1 MDRPTE
7 RRREQ
12 PYRIVWR
19 DDPKVG
25 LGYQVYTEL
34 GGVTR
39 RILAPLLNLA
49 DKSQW
54 RRISDQAFTHEEDAW
69 DWLEG
74 YCAQHEDWHGVGYAR
89 AMYVAVMEPR
99 ERARREHPS
108 GPIPRDP
115 WLGQWQDEPSWVS
128 ELYH

>member
-25 LGYQVYTEL
+25 LGYHVYTEL
-34 GGVTR
+34 GTVAR
-39 RILAPLLNLA
+39 RLLAPLLNLA

-89 AMYVAVMEPR
+89 RMESTIIESL
-99 ERARREHPS
+99 ERAIGERDPFS
-108 GPIPRDP
+108 RDP
-115 WLGQWQDEPSWVS
+115 WLSGYSGEPSWVR
-128 ELYH
+128 ELYR